1 MTYNYTKNNLYSRF
15 KQAKLLTKR
24 KVVFGS
30 KLKPKKSLKRSTV
43 RDKDIAHF
51 TSFVLHKNTRV
62 IFFLS
67 YLSFVFIIHILIRIR
82 LGGPKS
88 STSQLGRKLKWEI

>member
-30 KLKPKKSLKRSTV
+30 KLRPKKSLKRSTV

-62 IFFLS
+62 ILLT
-67 YLSFVFIIHILIRIR
+67 YLSFVFIFLSGYG
-82 LGGPKS
+82 LGDQNH
-88 STSQLGRKLKWEI
+88 QLHNWGES